1 MSQENVFKEIL
12 NWYNEIK
19 DEEQKMTSWIKDLV
33 KEVPEAPVIF
43 KQRSDS
49 SS

>member
-1 MSQENVFKEIL
+1 MYQENVFKEIL

-33 KEVPEAPVIF
+33 KEVLEAPDIF
-43 KQRSDS
+43 
-49 SS
+49 